1 MKDNKGDNNCI
12 EYSTIVI
19 HRNSTNN
26 LKQKAHTAIF
36 LCLCNIVWYEMSE
49 WIRDEK
55 NKDIY
60 LLWDNWMWNMFHSI

>member
-49 WIRDEK
+49 
-55 NKDIY
+55 
-60 LLWDNWMWNMFHSI
+60 